1 MNHWYFVIAAYAVT
15 LSGTFIVT
23 LWSYRTMRRSEARA
37 DALRKDQ

>member
-1 MNHWYFVIAAYAVT
+1 MNHWNFVIAAYALT
-15 LSGTFIVT
+15 IAGTIILT